1 MVRSRSRRFCASR
14 KGSEHTEKS
23 SLQAR
28 KLASC
33 LLKNPRFTARDTQPE
48 LGRRSPARSR
58 VLLRCN
64 IDCLESHE
72 RTQCGFLHP
81 AMLQRIFAQLDSFSA
96 AISAITI
103 GFEISMTTLSGR
115 SLWAAS
121 SPMLSG
127 ISPPSC
133 VMISALFPTTA
144 YRTFPTQTKRMGF
157 SGDDR
162 PCKCW
167 NFSTLGEN

>member
-1 MVRSRSRRFCASR
+1 MSHAIPIKSNVSCKGKKTSVRNVSTVTVSTEGTVTGFCIDTFCPHTVTFDPSLR
-14 KGSEHTEKS
+14 LTTKVKSCGSIRILEQIS
-23 SLQAR
+23 SQLG
-28 KLASC
+28 
-33 LLKNPRFTARDTQPE
+33 TA
-48 LGRRSPARSR
+48 
-58 VLLRCN
+58 
-64 IDCLESHE
+64 
-72 RTQCGFLHP
+72 
-81 AMLQRIFAQLDSFSA
+81 IFSV
-96 AISAITI
+96 AISATAI
-103 GFEISMTTLSGR
+103 GFEISMTTLSGK
-115 SLWAAS
+115 SLWTAN

-127 ISPPSC
+127 ILPPSC

>member
-1 MVRSRSRRFCASR
+1 MSHAIPI
-14 KGSEHTEKS
+14 K
-23 SLQAR
+23 
-28 KLASC
+28 
-33 LLKNPRFTARDTQPE
+33 
-48 LGRRSPARSR
+48 SR
-58 VLLRCN
+58 VSCKGKRTSDRNVSTVTVSAEGTMIGFCIDTFCPHTVTFDPSLRSTAKVKSCGS
-64 IDCLESHE
+64 IRTLEQIS
-72 RTQCGFLHP
+72 F
-81 AMLQRIFAQLDSFSA
+81 QLGAGVFSA
-96 AISAITI
+96 AISVIAI

-162 PCKCW
+162 LCKRW
-167 NFSTLGEN
+167 NFSAVGEN